1 MHDGQPPH
9 SNAWPIRSGARL
21 YRGISP
27 AVQSAAYPDATV
39 KASPLEPVPENSFGI
54 SSLALGFA

>member
-9 SNAWPIRSGARL
+9 SNAWPLRSGARL

-27 AVQSAAYPDATV
+27 AAPAVAYPDATV
-39 KASPLEPVPENSFGI
+39 IAFPLEPLCPNSFGI
-54 SSLALGFA
+54 SSSALRVA